1 VILKNK
7 LIDSEVSVRTI
18 KQVNFIEFF
27 QNTIH
32 ELIHYRYALYN
43 FVVNTIKIR
52 YRRSKLGFLWTL
64 LNPLLT
70 MGVISVVF
78 SMVFK
83 QDIRVFSIFLFSG
96 LTPWTFISNSIV
108 GGTSSIV
115 TGESYL
121 KKIYVPKVLF
131 PIITV
136 SVEAVNF
143 ILSATALYLLSLVIG
158 GTVTWS
164 ILLLPFALVLMYIFS
179 LGITLLLS
187 VTFVYFRD
195 ISHVVQVAF
204 TALFYL
210 TPIIYPADQIPEQL
224 RQVFLLNPFSH
235 YIFLCRKIILG
246 TPMTWSDWIIP
257 LVIGL
262 FVLFL
267 GFVLIFKKDKD
278 IIFRL

>member
-1 VILKNK
+1 MILKKK
-7 LIDSEVSVRTI
+7 LFDLEVSVRTI

-27 QNTIH
+27 QNTIQ
-32 ELIHYRYALYN
+32 ELIHYRFALYN

-83 QDIRVFSIFLFSG
+83 QDIREFSIFLFSG

-143 ILSATALYLLSLVIG
+143 FLSATALYLLSLLIG
-158 GTVTWS
+158 GTVSWS
-164 ILLLPFALVLMYIFS
+164 ILLLPFALILMYIFA
-179 LGITLLLS
+179 LGLTLLLS

-195 ISHVVQVAF
+195 ISHFVQVAF

-210 TPIIYPADQIPEQL
+210 TPILYPVDSIPEKL
-224 RQVFLLNPFSH
+224 KQVFMLNPFSH
-235 YIFLCRKIILG
+235 YIYLCRKIILG
-246 TPMTWSDWIIP
+246 NPMTWSDWLIP
-257 LVIGL
+257 LAIGVV
-262 FVLFL
+262 VLFF
-267 GFVLIFKKDKD
+267 GFLLIFKKDKD